1 MKVLIIHNQLW
12 AHYKAIIFNE
22 LQELIIPNKEDSL
35 LVIQIATIEKSRV
48 NLGDLDNT
56 IHQYPYKLLHDGIL
70 EDVGLWQRITGII
83 KAIRVFKPDIVNLT
97 GYYDYASW
105 AVLFYCKMSSIK
117 TILSNES
124 TADDH
129 ARNKFKEFFKSLII
143 KQFDGYFN
151 FGTLSKNY
159 LLGLGAKSEKML
171 ANRNCVD
178 NKALKSIYQNCLPK
192 RIERQK
198 SLNLASKNFIFVG
211 RLIDYKNLF
220 LFLEAFRIAQSKL
233 NEDWGIII
241 LGDGEQKSDLQQFVK
256 EKDIQHVCFQ
266 QGVSFRQVPEY
277 LALSNALVLPSYSE
291 PWGLVVNEAMA
302 CGLPVIVSEKC
313 GCAIDLIKNGENGY
327 IFSPNNVEQLTTILL
342 KFMNQ
347 EVDLK
352 QMGQISEKII
362 REYSPENVA
371 VEMYEGYKRL
381 NQ

>member
-143 KQFDGYFN
+143 
-151 FGTLSKNY
+151 
-159 LLGLGAKSEKML
+159 
-171 ANRNCVD
+171 
-178 NKALKSIYQNCLPK
+178 
-192 RIERQK
+192 
-198 SLNLASKNFIFVG
+198 
-211 RLIDYKNLF
+211 
-220 LFLEAFRIAQSKL
+220 
-233 NEDWGIII
+233 
-241 LGDGEQKSDLQQFVK
+241 
-256 EKDIQHVCFQ
+256 
-266 QGVSFRQVPEY
+266 
-277 LALSNALVLPSYSE
+277 
-291 PWGLVVNEAMA
+291 
-302 CGLPVIVSEKC
+302 
-313 GCAIDLIKNGENGY
+313 
-327 IFSPNNVEQLTTILL
+327 
-342 KFMNQ
+342 
-347 EVDLK
+347 
-352 QMGQISEKII
+352 
-362 REYSPENVA
+362 
-371 VEMYEGYKRL
+371 
-381 NQ
+381 